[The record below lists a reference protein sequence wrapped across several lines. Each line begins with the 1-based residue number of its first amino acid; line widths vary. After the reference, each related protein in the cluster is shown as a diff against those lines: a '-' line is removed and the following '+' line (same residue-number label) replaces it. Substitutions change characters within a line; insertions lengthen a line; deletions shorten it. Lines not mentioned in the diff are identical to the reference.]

1 MTTTAV
7 GPDKL
12 HRHLKLA
19 LDTGEAATL
28 EEAQSL
34 FDSYRLGVVVGSTVA
49 YSATLQ
55 AAILTAVNTGRR
67 SFLGG
72 VCVEGTVDVPLLV
85 PWGRCRTLRE
95 AIVDLQGVISDCP
108 PGVPLIVV
116 GGESKPRAD
125 SEFAVRAT
133 FDSWSGG
140 VAPLDQGL
148 RLPERQEFVPAGVL
162 AGALGVS
169 EAFQFVRGDNAVAG
183 RRDVGLSLWQPDKAT
198 HWLDAGELDPALE
211 RLPASA
217 WLIGLGHL
225 GQAFLW
231 TLGLLPYAS
240 PKEVRLVLQ
249 DFDELVE
256 ANDSTSLLTT
266 GALLGARKTRAM
278 AAWCE
283 SRGFRT
289 SIVERRFAGDFRV
302 AGDEPRVALCGV
314 DNAPARAD
322 LEDVGFDRVIEAG
335 LGAGTQEYLAFQTH
349 TFPAGRSAKHRWGTQ
364 VHRPDSDTVADK
376 PAYRA
381 LAQDGIDDCGITTLA
396 GRTVGAS
403 FVGAATA
410 AVVIAELIRMALG
423 GHRYEVVDGSL
434 RSLEL
439 RQAVVCADRTPFN
452 PGTTA
457 ARFEALDRQ
466 TTDGSTFVR
475 QAPEAVEGKR

>member
-7 GPDKL
+7 VGPDHL

-19 LDTGEAATL
+19 LDTGEAASL
-28 EEAQSL
+28 EEAQRL
-34 FDSYRLGVVVGSTVA
+34 FDSYRLGIVVGSGVGH
-49 YSATLQ
+49 SATMQ
-55 AAILTAVNTGRR
+55 AAVLTAVNTGRR

-72 VCVEGTVDVPLLV
+72 VYVEGNLDVPLLV
-85 PWGRCRTLRE
+85 PWGRCRTLGE
-95 AIVDLQGVISDCP
+95 AVLDMQGMTTDCAH
-108 PGVPLIVV
+108 GVPRIVI
-116 GGESKPRAD
+116 GGESVQHAD
-125 SEFAVRAT
+125 AEFAVRAT
-133 FDSWSGG
+133 FDGWRGG
-140 VAPLDQGL
+140 VAPLYQDL
-148 RLPERQEFVPAGVL
+148 RLPERQECVPAGVL

-183 RRDVGLSLWQPDKAT
+183 RRDVGLSLWQPDKDIS
-198 HWLDAGELDPALE
+198 WLSNGESGPPLE

-231 TLGLLPYAS
+231 TLGLLPYRS
-240 PKEVRLVLQ
+240 PKDVSLVLQ

-266 GALLGARKTRAM
+266 RAKLGKKKTRAM
-278 AAWCE
+278 ALWCE

-289 SIVERRFAGDFRV
+289 SIVERRFADDFRV
-302 AGDEPRVALCGV
+302 AGDEPRVGLCGV

-349 TFPAGRSAKHRWGTQ
+349 TFPAQRSARNRWGTQ
-364 VHRPDSDTVADK
+364 GHPLDSGTIAK
-376 PAYRA
+376 NPAYRR
-381 LAQDGIDDCGITTLA
+381 LAQHGLDDCGITTLA

-403 FVGAATA
+403 FVGAVTA
-410 AVVIAELIRMALG
+410 AVVVAELLRMGLG

-434 RSLEL
+434 RSPEL
-439 RQAVVCADRTPFN
+439 RQAVVCTEGAPFN
-452 PGTTA
+452 PGTTPA
-457 ARFEALDRQ
+457 TLE
-466 TTDGSTFVR
+466 TV
-475 QAPEAVEGKR
+475 

>member
-7 GPDKL
+7 VGPDQL

-19 LDTGEAATL
+19 LDTGEVASL
-28 EEAQSL
+28 EEAQIL
-34 FDSYRLGVVVGSTVA
+34 FDSYRLGVVVGSSVA
-49 YSATLQ
+49 HSATLQ
-55 AAILTAVNTGRR
+55 AAVLTAVNTGRR

-72 VCVEGTVDVPLLV
+72 VCVEGTLDVPLLV
-85 PWGRCRTLRE
+85 PWARCRTLKE
-95 AIVDLQGVISDCP
+95 AIVSLKGVIMNCA
-108 PGVPLIVV
+108 PGVPRIVI
-116 GGESKPRAD
+116 GGESIPRAGA
-125 SEFAVRAT
+125 EFAVRAT
-133 FDSWSGG
+133 FDGWCAG

-148 RLPERQEFVPAGVL
+148 RLPERQECVPAGVL

-169 EAFQFVRGDNAVAG
+169 EAFQFVRGDNALAG
-183 RRDVGLSLWQPDKAT
+183 RRDVGLSLWRPDKDIY
-198 HWLDAGELDPALE
+198 WLDAGELGPALE
-211 RLPASA
+211 RLPATA

-240 PKEVRLVLQ
+240 PEEVSLVLQ

-266 GALLGARKTRAM
+266 GALLGEKKTRAM

-283 SRGFRT
+283 SRGFRA
-289 SIVERRFAGDFRV
+289 SIVERRFAGDYRV

-322 LEDVGFDRVIEAG
+322 LEDVEFERVIEAG

-364 VHRPDSDTVADK
+364 GHQPDADTVADK

-381 LAQDGIDDCGITTLA
+381 LAQHGLDDCGITTLA

-403 FVGAATA
+403 FVGAVTA
-410 AVVIAELIRMALG
+410 AVVIAELIRMGLG
-423 GHRYEVVDGSL
+423 GPRYEVVDGSL

-439 RQAVVCADRTPFN
+439 RQAVMCAEGSPFN

-457 ARFEALDRQ
+457 AMLEID
-466 TTDGSTFVR
+466 
-475 QAPEAVEGKR
+475 

>member
-1 MTTTAV
+1 MTQDTVV
-7 GPDKL
+7 GPDHL

-19 LDTGEAATL
+19 LDTGEAASL
-28 EEAQSL
+28 EEAKRL
-34 FDSYRLGVVVGSTVA
+34 FDSYRLGIVVGDSVA
-49 YSATLQ
+49 YSPTMQ
-55 AAILTAVNTGRR
+55 AAVLTAVNTGRR

-72 VCVEGTVDVPLLV
+72 VSVEGTLDVPLLV
-85 PWGRCRTLRE
+85 PWGRCRTLGE
-95 AIVDLQGVISDCP
+95 AIGDLQGVITECP
-108 PGVPLIVV
+108 PDVPRMVI
-116 GGESKPRAD
+116 GGESIPRAD

-133 FDSWSGG
+133 FDGWRGG
-140 VAPLDQGL
+140 VAPLYQDI
-148 RLPERQEFVPAGVL
+148 RLPERQEYVPAGVL

-169 EAFQFVRGDNAVAG
+169 EAFQFVRGDNAMAG
-183 RRDVGLSLWQPDKAT
+183 RRDVGLSLWQPDKAIN
-198 HWLDAGELDPALE
+198 WLEAGELGPPLE

-217 WLIGLGHL
+217 WIIGLGHL

-240 PKEVRLVLQ
+240 PEEVSLVLQ

-256 ANDSTSLLTT
+256 ANDSTSLLTAR
-266 GALLGARKTRAM
+266 ALLGEKKTRAM
-278 AAWCE
+278 AIWCE

-289 SIVERRFAGDFRV
+289 SIVERRFAGDFSV

-314 DNAPARAD
+314 DNALARAD

-349 TFPAGRSAKHRWGTQ
+349 TFPADRSAKHHWGTQ
-364 VHRPDSDTVADK
+364 GHRLHADTLADN

-381 LAQDGIDDCGITTLA
+381 LSEGGLDDCGITTLA

-403 FVGAATA
+403 FVGAVTA
-410 AVVIAELIRMALG
+410 AVVISELIRLGLG
-423 GHRYEVVDGSL
+423 GPRYEVVDGSL

-439 RQAVVCADRTPFN
+439 RQAVVCRDGAPFN

-457 ARFEALDRQ
+457 ATLSDRL
-466 TTDGSTFVR
+466 R
-475 QAPEAVEGKR
+475 

>member
-1 MTTTAV
+1 MNKNAVV
-7 GPDKL
+7 GPDQL

-19 LDTGEAATL
+19 LDTGEAASL
-28 EEAQSL
+28 EEARSL
-34 FDSYRLGVVVGSTVA
+34 FGSYRLGIVVGGSVA
-49 YSATLQ
+49 HSPTMQ
-55 AAILTAVNTGRR
+55 AAVLTAINTGRR

-72 VCVEGTVDVPLLV
+72 VSVEGAIDVPLLV
-85 PWGRCRTLRE
+85 PWGLCRTLGE
-95 AIVDLQGVISDCP
+95 AIVDLRGVIANCA
-108 PGVPLIVV
+108 PGVPRIVI
-116 GGESKPRAD
+116 GGESMPSAD
-125 SEFAVRAT
+125 TEFAIRAT
-133 FDSWSGG
+133 FDGWRGG
-140 VAPLDQGL
+140 VAPLDQGH
-148 RLPERQEFVPAGVL
+148 RLPERRECIPAGVL

-183 RRDVGLSLWQPDKAT
+183 RRDVGLSLWQPDKAVN
-198 HWLDAGELDPALE
+198 WLDAGELGPPLE

-217 WLIGLGHL
+217 WIIGLGHL

-240 PKEVRLVLQ
+240 PEEVSLVLQ

-266 GALLGARKTRAM
+266 GELLGAKKTRAM

-289 SIVERRFAGDFRV
+289 SIVERRFADDFRV

-314 DNAPARAD
+314 DNALARAD

-349 TFPAGRSAKHRWGTQ
+349 TFPAGRTAKLRWGTQ
-364 VHRPDSDTVADK
+364 GHRPNADTVADN

-381 LAQDGIDDCGITTLA
+381 LAQHGLDHCGITTLA

-403 FVGAATA
+403 FVGAVTA
-410 AVVIAELIRMALG
+410 AVVVAELLRMGLG

-439 RQAVVCADRTPFN
+439 RQSVACSDGAPYN

-457 ARFEALDRQ
+457 ATLE
-466 TTDGSTFVR
+466 TD
-475 QAPEAVEGKR
+475 

>member
-1 MTTTAV
+1 MTTTAGV
-7 GPDKL
+7 GPDQL

-19 LDTGEAATL
+19 LDTGEVENL
-28 EEAQSL
+28 KEAQSL
-34 FDSYRLGVVVGSTVA
+34 FDSYRLGIVVGNSVA
-49 YSATLQ
+49 HSATLQ
-55 AAILTAVNTGRR
+55 AAVLTAVNTGRR

-72 VCVEGTVDVPLLV
+72 VCVEGTLDVPLLV
-85 PWGRCRTLRE
+85 RWDRCRTLGE
-95 AIVDLQGVISDCP
+95 AIVDLQGVITDCA
-108 PGVPLIVV
+108 PGVPRIVI
-116 GGESKPRAD
+116 GGEAKPPAD

-133 FDSWSGG
+133 FDGWRGG
-140 VAPLDQGL
+140 VSPLDQGFQ
-148 RLPERQEFVPAGVL
+148 LPEQQECVPAGVL

-183 RRDVGLSLWQPDKAT
+183 RRDVGLSLWQPDKT
-198 HWLDAGELDPALE
+198 GYWLDTVEDEPVLD
-211 RLPASA
+211 RLPATA

-240 PKEVRLVLQ
+240 PQEVNLVLQ

-266 GALLGARKTRAM
+266 DALLGEKKTRAM

-283 SRGFRT
+283 ARGFRT
-289 SIVERRFAGDFRV
+289 SIVERRFAGNYRV
-302 AGDEPRVALCGV
+302 AGNEPRVALCGV
-314 DNAPARAD
+314 DNASTRAD

-349 TFPAGRSAKHRWGTQ
+349 TFPAGRSARYRWGTQ
-364 VHRPDSDTVADK
+364 VHQPDANTVADK

-381 LAQDGIDDCGITTLA
+381 LAQQGIDDCGITVLA

-403 FVGAATA
+403 FVGAVTA
-410 AVVIAELIRMALG
+410 AVVIAELIRMGLG
-423 GHRYEVVDGSL
+423 GPRYEVVDGSL

-439 RQAVVCADRTPFN
+439 CQAVTCADGAPFN

-457 ARFEALDRQ
+457 AMLEI
-466 TTDGSTFVR
+466 V
-475 QAPEAVEGKR
+475 